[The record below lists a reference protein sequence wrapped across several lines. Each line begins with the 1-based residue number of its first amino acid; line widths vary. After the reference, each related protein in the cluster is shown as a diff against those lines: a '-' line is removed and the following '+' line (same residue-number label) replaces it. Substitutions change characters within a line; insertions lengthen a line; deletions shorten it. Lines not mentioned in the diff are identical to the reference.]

1 MKKLN
6 LIFGILITLLVFS
19 TCSKDDN
26 DKELE
31 PSVNLLIGTWKPL
44 KEVYVCSTGSES
56 ISEYSLCEQKSRLTF
71 TLHSNPDLE
80 TDGVFKSLSYYDND
94 DSDCYSHSEDVGTWS
109 LDGDSLSVTSE
120 GETNTPTYFKLT
132 ANTLKIGWYDDD
144 PYDTCDGGQLHSHY
158 YTEFVRVN

>member
-44 KEVYVCSTGSES
+44 KEVDVCSTGSES
-56 ISEYSLCEQKSRLTF
+56 ISEYSLCEQKSRLIF
-71 TLHSNPDLE
+71 TSHSNPDLE
-80 TDGVFKSLSYYDND
+80 SDGTYKYIIFYDDTECSSD
-94 DSDCYSHSEDVGTWS
+94 DEENGTWS
-109 LDGDSLSVTSE
+109 LDGEYLTITE
-120 GETNTPTYFKLT
+120 GGYSSTPTYFKLT
-132 ANTLKIGWYDDD
+132 SNTLKMGWYDDD
-144 PYDTCDGGQLHSHY
+144 PNDSCDGGQLPSHY
-158 YTEFVRVN
+158 YAEYVRVN